1 MQGISL
7 LLNKYKNLAYVTPI
21 TNISHNTV
29 NGIYSK
35 YMYMNKILTIN
46 SIQIRKKYISMEL
59 NGDKCTRINE
69 SLVTI
74 VLTLNHYLTIFD
86 ISQFCLILMVKKAYK
101 HSSSPH

>member
-7 LLNKYKNLAYVTPI
+7 LLNKYKNLAYVTPN
-21 TNISHNTV
+21 TNISHNTL
-29 NGIYSK
+29 NRIYSK
-35 YMYMNKILTIN
+35 YMYMNKIITIN

-59 NGDKCTRINE
+59 NWDTCTCINE

-86 ISQFCLILMVKKAYK
+86 ISQFPA
-101 HSSSPH
+101 